1 MDDKGNDAPE
11 RGTFHTEVMISFAA
25 LLSAIPAVLV
35 KLGLDRM
42 IDGLTGNGALP
53 SAKGGATLFSLGVF
67 LLMFPIL
74 LALFGLRDE
83 IVTRLRARSEGSPHS

>member
-1 MDDKGNDAPE
+1 MDDTSDAPARNKFRME
-11 RGTFHTEVMISFAA
+11 ATFSFAA

-53 SAKGGATLFSLGVF
+53 TAHGGATLFAIGIF
-67 LLMFPIL
+67 LVVFPIL
-74 LALFGLRDE
+74 LALFGVRDE
-83 IVTRLRARSEGSPHS
+83 IITRLRARSDDATRT